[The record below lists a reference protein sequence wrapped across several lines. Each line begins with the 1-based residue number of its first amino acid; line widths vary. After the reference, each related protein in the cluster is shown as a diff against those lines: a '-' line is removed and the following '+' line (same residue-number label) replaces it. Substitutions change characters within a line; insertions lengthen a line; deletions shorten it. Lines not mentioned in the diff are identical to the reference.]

1 MNDLKG
7 RCCRN
12 TKRSK
17 DHQTTVFDIIIIQ
30 LLHYYK
36 WFANFCKSS
45 WDEIKKNYTLEVE
58 KLFLILFER
67 TMAVGIPL
75 KKLHFMF
82 FFISL
87 ECFFFWVFYSLWIG
101 YVTLMCIFFIRLCS
115 DIPTVG
121 PYIQKPFKIALEKQK
136 EKLHR
141 KPGQAASTSVSHWV
155 YTTTR
160 QKIGLTT
167 SWPSSFRKLNVWWVG
182 RKAQPSVSLM
192 FLPHFHVLC
201 DLLLNRR
208 TATWN
213 LFVLYNKE
221 F

>member
-12 TKRSK
+12 TKRFK
-17 DHQTTVFDIIIIQ
+17 DHQTTIFDIFIKQ
-30 LLHYYK
+30 LPHYYK
-36 WFANFCKSS
+36 WFANFYKSS
-45 WDEIKKNYTLEVE
+45 WDEIKK
-58 KLFLILFER
+58 KLDSWGGKIVFNFIWEDNGRIL
-67 TMAVGIPL
+67 L
-75 KKLHFMF
+75 KSFTSCSF
-82 FFISL
+82 SSSWRVFS
-87 ECFFFWVFYSLWIG
+87 CWVFYSLWIG

-160 QKIGLTT
+160 QKVGLTT
-167 SWPSSFRKLNVWWVG
+167 SWSSSFRKLKVWWVG
-182 RKAQPSVSLM
+182 RNDRSSSHESKK
-192 FLPHFHVLC
+192 
-201 DLLLNRR
+201 
-208 TATWN
+208 T
-213 LFVLYNKE
+213 
-221 F
+221 